1 MHVLVTGAGGFSGAA
16 VTLGLL
22 AGGHQVTGVVRS
34 GRGRL
39 PERAGQV
46 GDLTVITGD
55 LATDLGLPAKIDA
68 IVHAAGSSPGPGVTA
83 ADLFRDNVTA
93 TERLV
98 RHARAAGV
106 RKFVLFSS
114 LSVYGRIVAPMVDE
128 ATPGRDPDTYGRSK
142 REAEERVA
150 VNENSFCS
158 LALRLPGIIGRGSVR
173 NWLTNVLASA
183 RAGREIV
190 VVNPETPFNNAV
202 HVTDLMRL
210 VTRLIEQEWKGSD
223 AVTLGA
229 AGEITAGEA
238 VRLLADTFGGRSR
251 IRQEVSP
258 NRGFVVSSARA
269 RERYGYEPMEI
280 SAMLR
285 QFAAENA
292 DR

>member
-22 AGGHQVTGVVRS
+22 AGGHRVTAVVRS
-34 GRGRL
+34 GLGRL
-39 PERAGQV
+39 PENAGQV

-55 LATDLGLPAKIDA
+55 LATGLGLPAKIDA
-68 IVHAAGSSPGPGVTA
+68 IVHAAGRSPGPGVTA
-83 ADLFRDNVTA
+83 DDLLRDNVTA
-93 TERLV
+93 TERLM
-98 RHARAAGV
+98 RHARSAGV

-114 LSVYGRIVAPMVDE
+114 LSVYGRIEAPVVDE
-128 ATPGRDPDTYGRSK
+128 ASPVREPDAYGRAK
-142 REAEERVA
+142 RQAEDLVA
-150 VNENSFCS
+150 ANDNSFCS

-202 HVTDLMRL
+202 HVTDLTRL

-229 AGEITAGEA
+229 AGEITVGEA
-238 VRLLADTFGGRSR
+238 VRILADAFGGRSR
-251 IRQEVSP
+251 VRQEISP
-258 NRGFVVSSARA
+258 MRGFVVSSARA

-280 SAMLR
+280 RAMLR
-285 QFAAENA
+285 QFAAENGA
-292 DR
+292 S